1 MELRTA
7 AACRENRQ
15 AGRQN
20 SICCERTRQGSIPS
34 KRPTSSRL
42 LCLLYLL
49 LHKDYRRHGIYGEIR
64 SGTRHNGVQRLQFR
78 CERLASGPT
87 ACEERMKK
95 RPCTKHEGDFR
106 AFGEIPIGLWALLHK
121 NKPPLFGGGSSC
133 ILKNVE
139 FNFTEFRFSI
149 IWRGSA
155 WPDSTIPWRPNTMI
169 LQNGI
174 LDIRCESYII

>member
-106 AFGEIPIGLWALLHK
+106 AFGKSTPMTLSFAAQKASLRSLAGALLVPSK
-121 NKPPLFGGGSSC
+121 TLNTISVNYYSALFGA
-133 ILKNVE
+133 
-139 FNFTEFRFSI
+139 TR
-149 IWRGSA
+149 
-155 WPDSTIPWRPNTMI
+155 
-169 LQNGI
+169 
-174 LDIRCESYII
+174 